1 MKGEEKMK
9 FGSIHSIEDLIK
21 KLHVQIIPRQHVNV
35 GLKILMLVLSLILS
49 GLLIAVIP
57 YLVWNYAV
65 CFAFNE
71 LPEITLIQSF
81 IGMLFLN
88 YLKYIIKN

>member
-1 MKGEEKMK
+1 MK

-21 KLHVQIIPRQHVNV
+21 KLHVQIIPSENV
-35 GLKILMLVLSLILS
+35 DIGLKILMLLLSLILS

-65 CFAFNE
+65 CFAFKSYE
-71 LPEITLIQSF
+71 LPEITLIQAF
-81 IGMLFLN
+81 VGMLLLN